1 MVFLLDKAGY
11 ELVQMTTL
19 WVKDSPSTMA
29 KISCVKTTV
38 KQVKNK
44 QTTCQ
49 NHQIFMPHWDA
60 PIFFF
65 QVDPIKFFFESRWV
79 ALPLFFLY
87 ISSMKKNVRLPGFLW
102 LHRSVLK
109 LWVDGHISIGSVK
122 HITWNP
128 NDLCFGRKRPCFAGL
143 TFKNRGPWASKYIYI

>member
-60 PIFFF
+60 PIFSF
-65 QVDPIKFFFESRWV
+65 KWTLSS
-79 ALPLFFLY
+79 FFLNLDGWLFPCFFCT
-87 ISSMKKNVRLPGFLW
+87 SAAWKKNVRLPGFLW